1 MGLIVETGIVQQ
13 GLFLLHSCWGRRFLG
28 GHVGH
33 GHKPIAVAIIVIIP
47 GNEIYKVVTESN
59 FSPSIKM
66 GELVSLLKPQ
76 ETT

>member
-1 MGLIVETGIVQQ
+1 MRLIVETRIVKQ
-13 GLFLLHSCWGRRFLG
+13 GLFLSCSCWGRWFLG

-33 GHKPIAVAIIVIIP
+33 GYKPIAVAIFVVIP
-47 GNEIYKVVTESN
+47 GNELYKVVTESN

-66 GELVSLLKPQ
+66 GELVSLLKSQ